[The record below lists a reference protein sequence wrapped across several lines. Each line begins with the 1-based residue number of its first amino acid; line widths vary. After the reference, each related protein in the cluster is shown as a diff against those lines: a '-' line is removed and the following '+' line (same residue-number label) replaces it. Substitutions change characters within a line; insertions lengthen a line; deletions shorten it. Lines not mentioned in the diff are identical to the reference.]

1 VNSPRGQELEAIPG
15 YLPLL
20 CDSVRRQPTYH
31 TVWMINR
38 LLNTKLPSEQ
48 RESWLSELRAALEHP
63 LASEQTRKAGDR
75 YLTYQKGNAH
85 ES

>member
-1 VNSPRGQELEAIPG
+1 
-15 YLPLL
+15 
-20 CDSVRRQPTYH
+20 
-31 TVWMINR
+31 MINR

-48 RESWLSELRAALEHP
+48 RDSWLSELRAALKHP
-63 LASEQTRKAGDR
+63 LASEQTRKAAES

>member
-1 VNSPRGQELEAIPG
+1 
-15 YLPLL
+15 
-20 CDSVRRQPTYH
+20 
-31 TVWMINR
+31 MINR

-48 RESWLSELRAALEHP
+48 RDSWLSELRAALKHP
-63 LASEQTRKAGDR
+63 LASEQTRRAAES